1 MPIPLTPHL
10 VALLLLNVIFAYLS
24 GIADSANIVAPVI
37 SSRAMRPRL
46 AVLLVAGAALIAPFI
61 FGVAVARAFGTGVLL
76 PAGVSPVTVLA
87 AATISAVL
95 WRWWTWWRGVPA
107 SSSHG
112 VIGGLLGAGLAAGG
126 LTAVNLGGLFLVL
139 AALFISPAVGLL
151 AGYLLTALLYRLAEQ
166 ATPRINGLFRAS
178 QVLTALVLALSWGA
192 NDAQKAIG
200 LLALG
205 VAAATGTAFNI
216 PVWTILLAM
225 GATVLGGLT
234 GGTRMLRALGG
245 KFYRI
250 RPIHGLAAQLAA
262 AGVTFAATAIG
273 APVSTTQVV
282 STTLL
287 GAGAAQRL
295 NMVRWG
301 VVTEI
306 FWAWMLTVPATM
318 ALGALAV
325 VVLQRLPY
333 FH

>member
-1 MPIPLTPHL
+1 MPITITPNL
-10 VALLLLNVIFAYLS
+10 VAILLLNLIFAYLS

-46 AVLLVAGAALIAPFI
+46 AVLLTAGAALAAPFL

-87 AATISAVL
+87 ATLSAVL
-95 WRWWTWWRGVPA
+95 WRWLTWLWGVPTSA
-107 SSSHG
+107 SHG

-126 LTAVNLGGLFLVL
+126 LTAVNLGGLVWVL

-151 AGYLLTALLYRLAEQ
+151 AGYLLTALLYRLAER
-166 ATPRINGLFRAS
+166 ATPRINGWFRAS

-205 VAAATGTAFNI
+205 VAAATGAAFSI
-216 PVWTILLAM
+216 PTWTILLAM
-225 GATVLGGLT
+225 GATVLGALT
-234 GGTRMLRALGG
+234 GGTRLLRTLGG

-262 AGVTFAATAIG
+262 AGVSFAATAIG

-318 ALGALAV
+318 LLGALAV
-325 VVLQRLPY
+325 LLLQRLPY